1 MCDLETCWSRRYES
15 NVGNGAVDAATCNV
29 QLDKEERS
37 GLHLITLAA
46 ESKRGQPTHDVGMI
60 NISMMP
66 NAEKRNEKI
75 KGNETLSSRQNDDR
89 MISCQ
94 ILHPLTKHHSS
105 HI

>member
-1 MCDLETCWSRRYES
+1 MNLFVVSLSYQPVLRFSIMAASRYES

-46 ESKRGQPTHDVGMI
+46 ESKRGRPTHDVGMI

-66 NAEKRNEKI
+66 NAEKSNEKI
-75 KGNETLSSRQNDDR
+75 KGNETLSS
-89 MISCQ
+89 S
-94 ILHPLTKHHSS
+94 
-105 HI
+105 